1 MRTRLLSDNYIYWKF
16 LCIKAFILWKSQFM
30 GNVTQTKIKI
40 YWKHIILGCVG
51 WREEEEKRQRKK
63 KRAIAGKGNIG
74 EGGGERGK

>member
-1 MRTRLLSDNYIYWKF
+1 
-16 LCIKAFILWKSQFM
+16 M